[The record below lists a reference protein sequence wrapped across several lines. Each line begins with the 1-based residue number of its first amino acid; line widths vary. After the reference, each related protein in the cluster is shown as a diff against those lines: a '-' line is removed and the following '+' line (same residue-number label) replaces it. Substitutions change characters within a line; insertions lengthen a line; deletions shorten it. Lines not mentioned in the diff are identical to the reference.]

1 MSTPLYNTDIIP
13 LTSRPT
19 LTVMDDGDY
28 FVILDTSTGKI
39 SKILKTNIMAALKI
53 TYDNTSGL
61 TADTVQAALDELVVN
76 LGSSD
81 DAILALS
88 GRLDTLEGT
97 GEGSVSK
104 AIDDLAGA
112 GRTDETVK
120 GNADDISAMKGV
132 GYGEQTLVGIDHRID
147 NILEGQD
154 LDPNKDVELLD
165 SRHSNVSDETYESLG
180 KRLDGIDD
188 SYNRMASWSAKRF
201 GLRFYTDTGE
211 FARIGDA
218 VGMVHRNH
226 AGSYTPGI
234 YSDFSFEDPWGGI
247 KPCKMD
253 DDGHILGWHGDP
265 GYELLDGDEM
275 VFIPRCYT
283 GWTANVVGGRPCID
297 IEASPAQLPG
307 LYPTG
312 FIGSDGQ
319 LLRGLYVGRTKLGES
334 GGTLVTKSGVAPKTN
349 KSMVSFNTDIRAKGT
364 NANWRLN
371 DFASWMVQTTLMAI
385 EVGTF
390 DVKTAI
396 GPGIQGLSNSY
407 SASNV
412 CTVATVD
419 ASTFIMAKTRSQYF
433 KVGMMVQIGTAYTS
447 NNIASNRTI
456 TEIAEYDETNDTVTV
471 DGAPFTTTITSTIA
485 TWGQP
490 VPAENMDALNGESG
504 YITRFDSSTRSNV
517 CWRWMWDLWGN
528 AWEWLAGILRVSGK
542 FYISFDRDL
551 HAETSPAG
559 KAGWI
564 DTGYTPIVENG
575 YQKERQVITYNN
587 GQISL
592 PKTTGGSGVGAN
604 SWYAAYLD
612 CFGADYQT
620 STRAVLV
627 SGAWLHGTN
636 VSPFCWY
643 GNYGPSRASLALG
656 ARAIIEQEAA

>member
-1 MSTPLYNTDIIP
+1 MAKIEASINDHDALEVFDWARNF
-13 LTSRPT
+13 LTQAQ
-19 LTVMDDGDY
+19 
-28 FVILDTSTGKI
+28 TG
-39 SKILKTNIMAALKI
+39 AE
-53 TYDNTSGL
+53 SGVGG
-61 TADTVQAALDELVVN
+61 TTRKHRKV
-76 LGSSD
+76 S
-81 DAILALS
+81 
-88 GRLDTLEGT
+88 LDTLRSLLVEVANVVNGLT
-97 GEGSVSK
+97 TEEPGKVLDARQGKVLSD
-104 AIDDLAGA
+104 AIALRELLANKVASFQAEPDDTHYPTEKL
-112 GRTDETVK
+112 VK
-120 GNADDISAMKGV
+120 DALDVLTN
-132 GYGEQTLVGIDHRID
+132 RID

-218 VGMVHRNH
+218 AGMVHRNH
-226 AGSYTPGI
+226 AGSYTPGV

-253 DDGHILGWHGDP
+253 DDGHILGWYGDP

-275 VFIPRCYT
+275 AFIPRVFT
-283 GWTANVVGGRPCID
+283 GWTGNVVEGRPCID

-312 FIGSDGQ
+312 FIGMNGE
-319 LLRGLYVGRTKLGES
+319 LLRGIYVGRTKLGMS
-334 GGTLVTKSGVAPKTN
+334 GGKLKSGAGLAPVTN
-349 KSMVSFNTDIRAKGT
+349 KSMNSFNTDLRAKST
-364 NANWRLN
+364 TAKWRLH
-371 DFASWMVQTTLMAI
+371 DFTAWMVQTTLMAI

-396 GPGIQGLSNSY
+396 GPGIQGLSDSY

-419 ASTFIMAKTRSQYF
+419 ANTFIMAKSRSQYF
-433 KVGMMVQIGTAYTS
+433 KVGMMVQIGTAHTN

-490 VPAENMDALNGESG
+490 VPAENMDALKGESG
-504 YITRFDSSTRSNV
+504 YITRFGSASQSNV
-517 CWRWMWDLWGN
+517 CWRWIWDLWGN
-528 AWEWLAGILRVSGK
+528 VWEWLGGVLRVDGK
-542 FYISFDRDL
+542 FYLCFNRDDYQSS
-551 HAETSPAG
+551 TPVG

-564 DTGYTPIVENG
+564 DTGYAPVAENG
-575 YQKERQVITYNN
+575 YQREREVITYRN

-604 SWYAAYLD
+604 SWYASYLSS
-612 CFGADYQT
+612 FGADYQT
-620 STRAVLV
+620 GVRAVLV
-627 SGAWLHGTN
+627 SGVWNSGAG
-636 VSPFCWY
+636 VSPFFWN
-643 GNYGPSRASLALG
+643 GSNGPSDAFLSFG
-656 ARAIIEQEAA
+656 ARAVIEQEAA